1 MHGWYRLSFLTAL
14 LTSVSFSQYLDSR
27 LLITPPKREFR
38 GAWIATVNNIDWPT
52 TKGTNVRGQQET
64 ELRAILDAL
73 QATGINAVFFQV
85 RPACDAMYKSEIEP
99 WSEWLTGTQGA
110 APTDS
115 NYDPLEVIIA
125 ACRERGMEIHAW
137 FNPYRAVPD
146 TSRPVA
152 NNHVSKLHPEWLL
165 AYGSLRILDPGKHE
179 VREYVTRVI
188 MDVVRRYDIDGVH
201 FDDYFYPYSGTTN
214 QDAAT
219 FSSPL
224 YNRGFT
230 NIADWR
236 RDNVNLLVK
245 MVNDSIQM
253 VKPRVKF
260 GISPFGIWRNRSSD
274 LNGSMTNGAQSFDDI
289 YADSRKWLQEG
300 WVDYLVPQLYWKFD
314 HPLAPYR
321 NLNSWWN
328 DQNSL
333 GRHLFIGHLTASAAT
348 SSSWSIQELI
358 NQIEDNRTYLKIHGS
373 AHFSAKYFRDNNR
386 LLRDSLL
393 RTVYSAPALIPIMN
407 WGGKDIIPPN
417 RPDNVKVLTFGSSLL
432 MTWQEP
438 QQAPDGD
445 RPVQYVVYRSTS
457 FPVDISDMRNAVQLT
472 RSTSYLLDRPTTG
485 NYVYTVTSLDRNH
498 NESERS
504 STVIVSSSGNVV
516 VGVQEPVTVPLA
528 FELQQNYPNPF
539 NSSTVIQFTMPYET
553 QAVLK
558 VYDLLGREVAVLV
571 DRVLGAGV
579 HQASFDAQSL
589 PSGLYIYRLVAGG
602 QVVAKKMQLVK

>member
-27 LLITPPKREFR
+27 LLTIPPKREFR
-38 GAWIATVNNIDWPT
+38 GAWIATVNNIDWPLHVNDSVS
-52 TKGTNVRGQQET
+52 KQQT
-64 ELRAILDAL
+64 DLLATLDAL
-73 QATGINAVFFQV
+73 KAAGINAVFFQV
-85 RPACDAMYKSEIEP
+85 RPSCDALYRSSIEP
-99 WSEWLTGTQGA
+99 WSQWLTGTQGVD
-110 APTDS
+110 PGW
-115 NYDPLEVIIA
+115 DPLEFIIA

-146 TSRPVA
+146 TNKPVA

-179 VREYVTRVI
+179 VREYITSVI

-214 QDAAT
+214 EDVAT
-219 FSSPL
+219 FSNPL
-224 YNRGFT
+224 YNRGIT

-260 GISPFGIWRNRSSD
+260 GISPFGIWRN
-274 LNGSMTNGAQSFDDI
+274 LPNEGGSATSGLQAYDVI
-289 YADSRKWLQEG
+289 YADSRKWLRDR
-300 WVDYLVPQLYWKFD
+300 WVDYLAPQVYWNIGYSIADYGVLVP
-314 HPLAPYR
+314 
-321 NLNSWWN
+321 WWN
-328 DQNSL
+328 TAFSNE
-333 GRHLFIGHLTASAAT
+333 RHLYIGQATYRIHPASSDWPVQEIIRQAT
-348 SSSWSIQELI
+348 FNRDYLSVFGSI
-358 NQIEDNRTYLKIHGS
+358 
-373 AHFSAKYFRDNNR
+373 HFSAKYFRDNTKR
-386 LLRDSLL
+386 LRDSLRL
-393 RTVYSAPALIPIMN
+393 SVYSAPALVPQMA
-407 WGGKDIIPPN
+407 WGGKDLLPPN
-417 RPDNVKVLTFGSSLL
+417 RPDSVKVLTFGSSLL

-438 QQAPDGD
+438 QQATDGD

-457 FPVDISDMRNAVQLT
+457 FPVDISDMRNAIQWT
-472 RSTSYLLDRPTTG
+472 RSTSYLLDRPPTG
-485 NYVYTVTSLDRNH
+485 NYVYTVTALDRNH

-504 STVIVSSSGNVV
+504 STVIVSSTGNVV

-539 NSSTVIQFTMPYET
+539 NGSTVIQFMMPYET
-553 QAVLK
+553 HAVLK

-571 DRVLGAGV
+571 DRVLGSGV

-589 PSGLYIYRLVAGG
+589 PSGLYIYRFVAGG
-602 QVVAKKMQLVK
+602 QVMAKKMQLVR